1 MDCCDGA
8 SESERQIPDD
18 GVWYASPPAISSLI
32 ASEEEAAGLNRL
44 GEATT
49 NRPKNESGNGTFGFN
64 GQGGCLT
71 RKFETAVEMQA
82 RLLQKFGREAE
93 ILGTIHA
100 PEPELFFIALEKG
113 ECLFEFLHGPVKGRG
128 EEENGQI
135 PSMAGV
141 LNPNSNTIFAGLIFF
156 DAATVGVS
164 NTG

>member
-49 NRPKNESGNGTFGFN
+49 NRPKNESGNGALGFN
-64 GQGGCLT
+64 RQGGCLT
-71 RKFETAVEMQA
+71 RKFEAAVQMQA
-82 RLLQKFGREAE
+82 RLLQKLGREAE

-164 NTG
+164 NAG